1 MSFCKYTNNDLSET
15 EHTRLKDDFK
25 KLKNK
30 LSSNGI
36 QIEILVNIPRRVAGW
51 AVQKKEYTEK
61 TQRLQDVIFPQEY
74 ATQSHDYHYLL
85 KINNVYVASLSVRLC
100 KNLRNTIYIN
110 YQTKRSERGKKYSS
124 LLSEYFIIDRY
135 FNNTKCIINN
145 AINKRSEY
153 SQEKYGF
160 ELLVP
165 EVESACVT
173 RSTTEHKKGL
183 PLPVNGRL
191 DLTDGDNIKKIFAEL
206 FTSVG
211 RITSKWAKDRDAF
224 KRPRY
229 GYAKATGA
237 PSMGWDYKK
246 KRGGAKKRKMRK
258 TRTKRR
264 KKRKTRRKKKSK
276 KKCRKKRTKRTK
288 RT

>member
-51 AVQKKEYTEK
+51 AVQKNEYTEK
-61 TQRLQDVIFPQEY
+61 TQRLRDVIFPQEY

-85 KINNVYVASLSVRLC
+85 KIDNVYVSSLSVRLC

-110 YQTKRSERGKKYSS
+110 SQTKQSERGKKYAS
-124 LLSEYFIIDRY
+124 LLGEYFIIDRY
-135 FNNTKCIINN
+135 FNNTKCIIND
-145 AINKRSEY
+145 AINRTSKY
-153 SQEKYGF
+153 SQEKYF
-160 ELLVP
+160 FKQLVP
-165 EVESACVT
+165 EVKNCCVT
-173 RSTTEHKKGL
+173 RSTAEHERGL
-183 PLPVNGRL
+183 SLSANGRL
-191 DLTDGDNIKKIFAEL
+191 DLTNGKNIKKIFDLL
-206 FTSVG
+206 FMSVG
-211 RITSKWAKDRDAF
+211 RITSKWAKERDTR
-224 KRPRY
+224 KKPRY
-229 GYAKATGA
+229 GYAKATDA
-237 PSMGWDYKK
+237 LSMGWDYKEE
-246 KRGGAKKRKMRK
+246 RGGAKKRKMRK